1 MLAFLGGAALMLL
14 TLIPYAILGVL
25 LFFVGIE
32 LMLMIRDVT
41 KYDDIFVVLVIGGLS
56 IGVNIAVGFI
66 IGIILYYLLKKG
78 FVKLYGKDV
87 C

>member
-1 MLAFLGGAALMLL
+1 LAEQH
-14 TLIPYAILGVL
+14 
-25 LFFVGIE
+25 VGIE